1 VIILLKQSYCL
12 SFNLGFGFVIRSM
25 LITFPSTTYT
35 HRDAQNIKRCNKAV
49 ILGDVTNRL
58 LQDKY
63 MYIIDIAKILNAEF
77 H

>member
-1 VIILLKQSYCL
+1 
-12 SFNLGFGFVIRSM
+12 M